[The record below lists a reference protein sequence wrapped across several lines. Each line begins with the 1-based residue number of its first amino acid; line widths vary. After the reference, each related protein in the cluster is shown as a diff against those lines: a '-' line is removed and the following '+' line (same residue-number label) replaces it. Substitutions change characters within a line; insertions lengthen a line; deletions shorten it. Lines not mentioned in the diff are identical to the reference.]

1 MRFLCPMTANRLLFL
16 WMSLLSSLGLSA
28 QIGGNA
34 AFSSLNIQ
42 GSARVAALGGNIISI
57 KDGDINL
64 VATNPALIDSTIH
77 GKLALSYV
85 DYFDGINLV
94 YASYAHKLKNPRTT
108 FSGIFQ
114 YISYGQMAELDGLGN
129 EIGQFS
135 AGDYALVTGIG
146 HQVDSLWSI
155 GANWKNVFS
164 SLGSYN
170 SYATAFDFGAT
181 YQKASRNFSAGFVLK
196 NVGIQV
202 VTFNDSIRE
211 KLPIELQ
218 VGISKRPRHAP
229 FRFSLTFENLQKWN
243 LRYEDPNARV
253 VTDPVT
259 GEVIEDNTWEFGD
272 NLMRHVVIGTEF
284 LLSDNFHIQ
293 IGYNYRRRQ
302 ELKLA
307 DKPATAG
314 LSFGLGLNLK
324 RFSMAYGRAVY
335 HAAGPS
341 NHLTLSLRLHQ

>member
-1 MRFLCPMTANRLLFL
+1 MTANRLLIIFL
-16 WMSLLSSLGLSA
+16 ACFAPVSLFA
-28 QIGGNA
+28 QLGGNA
-34 AFSSLNIQ
+34 AFTSLNIY
-42 GSARVAALGGNIISI
+42 GSARVAAMGGNVISI

-64 VATNPALIDSTIH
+64 VVANPALIDSTIH

-85 DYFDGINLV
+85 DYFDGINFG
-94 YASYAHKLKNPRTT
+94 YASYARKLKNPKTAISTT
-108 FSGIFQ
+108 FQ

-129 EIGQFS
+129 EIGQFN
-135 AGDYALVTGIG
+135 AGDYSLITGIG

-155 GANWKNVFS
+155 GANWKNIYS
-164 SLGSYN
+164 TLGSYQ

-181 YQKASRNFSAGFVLK
+181 YQKASKNFSAGFVLK

-202 VTFNDSIRE
+202 VTFNDSVRE
-211 KLPIELQ
+211 KLPVELQ
-218 VGISKRPRHAP
+218 MGISKRPRHAP
-229 FRFSLTFENLQKWN
+229 FRFSVTFENLQKWN
-243 LRYEDPNARV
+243 LRYEDPNTRV

-284 LLSDNFHIQ
+284 LLSDNFQ
-293 IGYNYRRRQ
+293 LQVGYNYRRRQ

-314 LSFGLGLNLK
+314 LSFGVGLRLK
-324 RFSMAYGRAVY
+324 RFAISYGRAVY

-341 NHLTLSLRLHQ
+341 NHLTFSVRLHH